1 MRDLYTAQEKTE
13 LLKKIADAGMNW
25 YRTRDER
32 ETDII
37 SSEFEP
43 NGLLEKISYNESGG
57 CSCVI
62 SQHGKVCLEKDI
74 FGKTERMETLERKN
88 KELEAQLVRLQYLS
102 EKRARFEWWVRAILF
117 TLGAI
122 LGLFSEF
129 IL

>member
-1 MRDLYTAQEKTE
+1 MNIYTASEKTY
-13 LLKKIADAGMNW
+13 LLSKIADAGINW

-37 SSEFEP
+37 SSEFEL
-43 NGLLEKISYNESGG
+43 NGLVEKVSYNEFGG

-62 SQHGKVCLEKDI
+62 SQHGKVCLEKGI
-74 FGKTERMETLERKN
+74 FGQAERMETLEHEN
-88 KELEAQLVRLQYLS
+88 KELEAKLVKLQFLS

-117 TLGAI
+117 ALGAL
-122 LGLFSEF
+122 LGVISEF